1 MEQFM
6 ESPLL
11 QCWCTQVDRRKN
23 YFLLSIPVFLEPGSL
38 LPSNVIITY
47 TMLISWPQRHQTAL
61 RSQTGWSRIS
71 RDRIWTQASNSRAR
85 ALGHWPRLSCSKC
98 GSRYLILN
106 HILDVMWF
114 SCWFFISLGNSWPLW
129 FGHGWTAWWEDQF
142 PGLQQ
147 RDGRKQVVLP
157 LQGQTFSNETLGCR
171 EPSPGLSPPLSP
183 AGLSSPPSV
192 TDHQFPEGK
201 PSQQQLPPKVRNACV
216 LLDIDYHF

>member
-1 MEQFM
+1 MLVHTSGQTKELFSV
-6 ESPLL
+6 EHTCISK
-11 QCWCTQVDRRKN
+11 TG
-23 YFLLSIPVFLEPGSL
+23 F

-61 RSQTGWSRIS
+61 RSQIGWSHIS

-98 GSRYLILN
+98 GSCYLILN
-106 HILDVMWF
+106 HIFIFLSLD
-114 SCWFFISLGNSWPLW
+114 NSWPLW
-129 FGHGWTAWWEDQF
+129 FGHRWTAWRENQV

-147 RDGRKQVVLP
+147 RDGRKQVVFP
-157 LQGQTFSNETLGCR
+157 LQGQTFSNETLGSR

-183 AGLSSPPSV
+183 AGLSSPPPV

-216 LLDIDYHF
+216 LLDIDYYF